1 MYRLIALRHN
11 ERSRAGEVNEEERGS
26 PPLRKQRLSKKRF
39 ALLIG
44 LFLLALFPNSGPP
57 AVASPRVS
65 GEITAHE
72 VTMSL
77 PAANATLTRQGG
89 GTVNGADAGQTG
101 GETLLYSSPTISA
114 GQLYD
119 NVGVHWVAARGTEDS
134 FYVELRTSADAASW
148 SDWQLLTADEDMAN
162 TDTNEWYAAPQV
174 AVDNARYAQYRVW
187 LTDGNPGN
195 LQRVGLTFM
204 DVNDLNAGPVARF
217 VGDIVGAAKDVAR
230 SFTEPTSAN
239 AAINATRILT
249 RTEWAADEKLMQ
261 WVPRYP
267 QRVLKAVVHHTVTG
281 DGGNGQ
287 VAAAIRAIYYYHA
300 VTRGWGDIG
309 YSYIVD
315 KYGNVWTG
323 RQGGDNTEAGHAY
336 GWNKGSIGI
345 AALGTYS
352 VTQPSSAMVASI
364 ANIIAMKFTQ
374 FGVQPYGSDS
384 FVHQEQARDGTW
396 VNVTSNPPNV
406 QGHRDCNY
414 IQSQY
419 GGQTACPG
427 NALYAQLTNVRQMA
441 QAAVINGY
449 NQMPFI
455 ETALPKAGYPG
466 ANLTVGVTVANR
478 GKTSIPAGTRVS
490 YRLLQGATTVV
501 AQGATATIAADIVPG
516 ATGGVNVPFTVP
528 AIGNYIVRWDLQ
540 TGSTWWN
547 TAYGTPVREQYFRG
561 ADWSVDWVSDNVPIS
576 WTAGETKMIN
586 VTLANDGGRVWNSAG
601 AGPVQLGYKWV
612 SNATGNTFPG
622 TTRVSLPA
630 DVQPGQTITLQI
642 PVTAPVYPTNYTMSL
657 DLYKQNEFAFADK
670 GVADNDTNTGVSV
683 DFKAGYTFNATPQF
697 TAGQTTSVPV
707 TIRNMGNG
715 TFPTTSA
722 FPVNLSYHWT
732 TASGA
737 SVLWDGARTPI
748 GGDLLSGQ
756 SVTVNAAV
764 TAPTTGGSF
773 VLKLDLVQEG
783 VAWFSVKGATTGN
796 LSISLAGPQVASFGA
811 NYAILPLTGTA
822 SSRTTV
828 PITLGNTSNF
838 NWPAAGANPVTLS
851 YHWINSAGKTV
862 VWDGLRTKLTAD
874 VPPGQLTQVQ
884 ADLAFPSAPG
894 TYTLRWDLVQEGVSW
909 FSGKGVRM
917 AEQSVSVQPYVAPFF
932 GASLGVDQTPATMN
946 AKATVLVPVKIEN
959 MSNFDWGTNVNL
971 SYHWY
976 DAAGNLVA
984 WDGLR
989 TPLAGTPR
997 THIAAVNAQIAV
1009 PSTPGTYRL
1018 RYDIVQ
1024 EGVAWFSGQGMQT
1037 PIKQVSVIV
1046 PPLSALYNA
1055 PATVNGQVNS
1065 MITVPVTITNAGS
1078 MTWQPGAFNASYHLY
1093 VANGPL
1099 FVWDGVRTAL
1109 PAAVAP
1115 NETVTVNLIVK
1126 VPAAVG
1132 TYLLRLDVVQEG
1144 VAWFSGQGVPMGS
1157 ATLQAQ

>member
-1 MYRLIALRHN
+1 
-11 ERSRAGEVNEEERGS
+11 
-26 PPLRKQRLSKKRF
+26 LRKHRLSKKRF

-65 GEITAHE
+65 GEIKANE

-77 PAANATLTRQGG
+77 PAVNGTLTRQGG
-89 GTVNGADAGQTG
+89 GTVSGADAGQTG
-101 GETLLYSSPTISA
+101 GETLLYSSPAIAA

-119 NVGVHWVAARGTEDS
+119 HVGVHWVAAPGTEDT
-134 FYVELRTSADAASW
+134 FYVELRTSADAATW

-174 AVDNARYAQYRVW
+174 AVANARYAQYRVW
-187 LTDGNPGN
+187 LTDGNPAN
-195 LQRVGLTFM
+195 VQRVGVTFM

-217 VGDIVGAAKDVAR
+217 VNDIVGAAKDVAR
-230 SFTEPTSAN
+230 SFTEPTYAS

-249 RTEWAADEKLMQ
+249 RSDWAADEKLMK
-261 WVPRYP
+261 WIPRYP

-281 DGGNGQ
+281 DGGDGQ
-287 VAAAIRAIYYYHA
+287 VAAQIRAIYYYHA
-300 VTRGWGDIG
+300 VTRGWGDVG
-309 YSYIVD
+309 YSYLVD

-345 AALGTYS
+345 AAIGTYS
-352 VTQPSSAMVASI
+352 VTQPPAAMLASI

-384 FVHQEQARDGTW
+384 FVHQEQARDGSW

-427 NALYAQLTNVRQMA
+427 NAIYGQLTAIRQMA
-441 QAAVINGY
+441 QTTVNNGY
-449 NQMPFI
+449 NQMPFL
-455 ETALPKAGYPG
+455 ETTLPKAGYPG

-478 GKTSIPAGTRVS
+478 GKTPIPAGTLVS
-490 YRLLQGATTVV
+490 YRVLQGSTTVV
-501 AQGATATIAADIVPG
+501 GQGGSAPIVAAIGPG
-516 ATGGVNVPFTVP
+516 AIGAVNVPFTVP

-540 TGSTWWN
+540 SGGTWWN
-547 TAYGTPVREQYFRG
+547 PLYGTPVREQYFRG
-561 ADWSVDWVSDNVPIS
+561 ADWSADWVSDNVPIQ
-576 WTAGETKMIN
+576 WTAGETKMIS
-586 VTLANDGGRVWNSAG
+586 VTLANDGGRVWNAAG

-622 TTRVSLPA
+622 ANRISLPG

-670 GVADNDTNTGVSV
+670 GVADNDTSTGVSV

-697 TAGQTTSVPV
+697 SAGQTTTVPV
-707 TIRNMGNG
+707 TIRNLGNG
-715 TFPTTSA
+715 TFPTTNS

-732 TASGA
+732 SASGA
-737 SVLWDGARTPI
+737 SVIWDGARTPI
-748 GGDLLSGQ
+748 GADLLSGGT
-756 SVTVNAAV
+756 VTLNAAV
-764 TAPTTGGSF
+764 TAPTTGGNF
-773 VLKLDLVQEG
+773 LLKMDLVQEG
-783 VAWFSVKGATTGN
+783 VAWFSVKGAATGN
-796 LSISLAGPQVASFGA
+796 LSVNMAGPIVATFGA
-811 NYAILPLTGTA
+811 NYGILPVSGSA
-822 SSRTTV
+822 SSTTTV

-838 NWPAAGANPVTLS
+838 TWPAAGANPVTLS
-851 YHWINSAGKTV
+851 YHWINSAGRTV
-862 VWDGLRTKLTAD
+862 VWDGLRTKLPAD
-874 VPPGQLTQVQ
+874 VPAGQLTQLQ
-884 ADLAFPSAPG
+884 ANLAFPSAAG
-894 TYTLRWDLVQEGVSW
+894 TYLLRWDLVQEGVSW

-917 AEQSVSVQPYVAPFF
+917 PEQTVSVAPFVAPF
-932 GASLGVDQTPATMN
+932 YGGSLGVDQTPATMV
-946 AKATVLVPVKIEN
+946 AKLTVSVPVKIEN
-959 MSNFDWGTNVNL
+959 MSNFDWGSDVNL

-976 DAAGNLVA
+976 DAVGNLVE
-984 WDGLR
+984 WNGLR
-989 TPLAGTPR
+989 TPLAGTAR

-1024 EGVAWFSGQGMQT
+1024 EGVTWFSSRGMQT
-1037 PIKQVSVIV
+1037 PIMQVSVIV
-1046 PPLSALYNA
+1046 PPLSAVYSAPVTVTGAVNA
-1055 PATVNGQVNS
+1055 MV
-1065 MITVPVTITNAGS
+1065 TVPVTITNAGS
-1078 MTWQPGAFNASYHLY
+1078 VTWQPGAFNASYHLY
-1093 VANGPL
+1093 ASNGAV

-1109 PAAVAP
+1109 PAAVASGQ
-1115 NETVTVNLIVK
+1115 TVTLNVIVK
-1126 VPAAVG
+1126 IPSGTG
-1132 TYLLRLDVVQEG
+1132 TYLLRFDVVQEG
-1144 VAWFSGQGVPMGS
+1144 VAWFSSRGVPMGS